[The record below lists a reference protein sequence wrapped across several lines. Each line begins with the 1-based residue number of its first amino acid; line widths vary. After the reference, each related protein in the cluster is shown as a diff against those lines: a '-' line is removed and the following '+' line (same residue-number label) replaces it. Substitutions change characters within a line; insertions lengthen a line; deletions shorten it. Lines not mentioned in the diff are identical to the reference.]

1 MSMSTDV
8 PMSDV
13 PMSDMP
19 MSDMPMSM
27 SENVNDMSNA
37 INLDSI
43 DEAYEENNDK
53 LYQIDVQDD
62 VHQQLNKWSWY

>member
-8 PMSDV
+8 
-13 PMSDMP
+13 P

-27 SENVNDMSNA
+27 SENVNDISNA

-43 DEAYEENNDK
+43 DEAYEEINDK
-53 LYQIDVQDD
+53 L
-62 VHQQLNKWSWY
+62 